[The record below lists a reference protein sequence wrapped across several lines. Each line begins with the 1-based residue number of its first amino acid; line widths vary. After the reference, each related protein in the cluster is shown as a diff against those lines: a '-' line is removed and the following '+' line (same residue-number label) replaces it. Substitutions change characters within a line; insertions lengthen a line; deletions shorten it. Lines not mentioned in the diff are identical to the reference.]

1 MKRVVITGLGIVS
14 SIGIGKEAVRESLR
28 QGQSGIVFSPEYHDL
43 GFRSH
48 VHGALE
54 IDLGEVI
61 DRKHKRFMG
70 DSASY
75 NYIAL
80 KEAVDDAELDDEIGF
95 LKNALNLKNALKL
108 MVPWWLLNGRPKI
121 CYQSSFY

>member
-1 MKRVVITGLGIVS
+1 MKRVVITGVGIVS
-14 SIGIGKEAVRESLR
+14 SIGVGREAVRESLR
-28 QGQSGIVFSPEYHDL
+28 QGRSGIVFSPEYHEL

-48 VHGALE
+48 VHGALD
-54 IDLGEVI
+54 IDLEETI

-80 KEAVDDAELDDEIGF
+80 REAVADAKLDDEIVRSLRTG
-95 LKNALNLKNALKL
+95 LVVGTGGGSPANIVEA
-108 MVPWWLLNGRPKI
+108 VDLLRA
-121 CYQSSFY
+121 

>member
-1 MKRVVITGLGIVS
+1 MKRVVITGVGIVS
-14 SIGIGKEAVRESLR
+14 SIGVGREAVRESLR
-28 QGQSGIVFSPEYHDL
+28 QGRSGIVFSPEYHEL

-54 IDLGEVI
+54 IDLDEVI
-61 DRKHKRFMG
+61 ERKHKRFMG

-80 KEAVDDAELDDEIGF
+80 KEAVDDACVQFHHPASHRPQLPS
-95 LKNALNLKNALKL
+95 KRCSCRMQNL
-108 MVPWWLLNGRPKI
+108 P
-121 CYQSSFY
+121 